1 MRLRDIFLRG
11 GRSIMEKVYINTRT
25 GELYLLTNKLK
36 NNSKPSSEWF
46 FISMINDRLIYRD
59 ELEYLGEL

>member
-1 MRLRDIFLRG
+1 
-11 GRSIMEKVYINTRT
+11 MEKVYINTRT